1 MFSRT
6 SSRAILAL
14 AAFPALL
21 AAQPAPDD
29 GAVVVS
35 ASRTEQRIRDAI
47 PHTTVLTQK
56 DIRDSQLTDLP
67 SLLRREAGFE
77 MQQNGGIGTL
87 YSPLSLRGGASAQ
100 ALVLVDGVRFEDV
113 SQGSSAIQHI
123 MLDEVERVEIVR
135 GNVSALYGSGAIGGV
150 IQVFTRRG
158 RGTPAP
164 YADFTFG
171 RYGTTELRGGYGG
184 QVGDTRFNVTA
195 SRFETRG
202 FSAIDPQRAPLA
214 NPDPDGYQNE
224 SFAGSLSH
232 RFSGRHELG
241 ASFFKANGRLD
252 YDGVSAFQGDTP
264 TTVHQS
270 GQDVGTMQAWWE
282 ARFVDAWKSRL
293 TVAEGKDYRIDTRD
307 AVLSSRSNTRN
318 RQILWNN
325 DLQLTPEHTVSA
337 GVEELRQELASSSVG
352 ERFREVSA
360 VRLGY
365 LGKLGA
371 HSLQGNWRRED
382 YSDFGKAETY
392 FLGYGFDLTDTWR
405 VTASNS
411 TAFRAPTFVDL
422 YFPFGI
428 GNPLLRPERA
438 RTNELGLQ
446 WASGADRV
454 KVVLFETKYQD
465 AIVFSAG
472 TTRNVG
478 RASTKGVESSY
489 SGNILGFDLRASLT
503 VQDPVEQ
510 APDGQELPAI
520 RRSKAFGSVSAY
532 RSLGAWRLGAQALGA
547 GSRRDQNVTTF
558 VRQDEPGYTVLDLT
572 ARYNFDKTWFAAMR
586 LENALDK
593 KYSTVS
599 GYQTARA
606 GLFLTVGWHPGGQI

>member
-1 MFSRT
+1 MCSRVFSRAT
-6 SSRAILAL
+6 IAL
-14 AAFPALL
+14 AVFPAVL

-29 GAVVVS
+29 AAVVVS

-77 MQQNGGIGTL
+77 MQQNGGIGKL

-123 MLDEVERVEIVR
+123 MLDEVERIEIVR

-158 RGTPAP
+158 RGAPAP
-164 YADFTFG
+164 YADFTLG
-171 RYGTTELRGGYGG
+171 RYGTTEVRGGYGG
-184 QVGDTRFNVTA
+184 ELGDTRFNVTA

-202 FSAIDPQRAPLA
+202 FSAIDAERAPLA
-214 NPDPDGYQNE
+214 NPDPDGYRNE
-224 SFAGSLSH
+224 SVAGSLSH
-232 RFSGRHELG
+232 RISGRHELG

-264 TTVHQS
+264 TTIHQS
-270 GQDVGTMQAWWE
+270 GQDIGTLQAWWE
-282 ARFVDAWKSRL
+282 AHLVDAWRSRL
-293 TVAEGKDYRIDTRD
+293 TLAQGTDYRRDTRD

-325 DLQLTPEHTVSA
+325 DVSLTPEHTVSA

-352 ERFREVSA
+352 DRFREVISM
-360 VRLGY
+360 RLGY
-365 LGKLGA
+365 LGRLGS

-382 YSDFGKAETY
+382 YSDFGNAETY
-392 FLGYGFDLTDTWR
+392 FLGYGFDLTDAWR
-405 VTASNS
+405 LTASNG

-422 YFPFGI
+422 YFPFGV

-446 WASGADRV
+446 WAQDADRV
-454 KVVLFETKYQD
+454 KVVYFETKYQD

-478 RASTKGVESSY
+478 RARTKGVESTY
-489 SGNILGFDLRASLT
+489 SGTIFGFDVRASLT
-503 VQDPVEQ
+503 FQDPVEQ
-510 APDGQELPAI
+510 APNGQELPAI
-520 RRSKAFGSVSAY
+520 RRSKAYGAASAY
-532 RSLGAWRLGAQALGA
+532 RSLGAWRLGAQVLGA
-547 GSRRDQNVTTF
+547 GSRRDQDVTTF
-558 VRQDEPGYTVLDLT
+558 VREDAPGYAVLDLT
-572 ARYNFDKTWFAAMR
+572 ARYSFDKAWFAAMR

-599 GYQTARA
+599 GYQTPRA
-606 GLFLTVGWHPGGQI
+606 GLFFTVGWHP